1 MSASN
6 TIPAGPGDVTPSWLT
21 AVLDRDVD
29 SARWERVGEDRG
41 FTGLVGKVTL
51 TYADVAADEPASLIV
66 KLPMAEGESVSTYR
80 ATQQRDP
87 ALARRYYER
96 AALEASF
103 YREIRDAPAPRLYYS
118 AVDDAR
124 QRVVLLLEDLTP
136 GRPGDAL
143 LGCSI
148 DEVALVLERMSA
160 VHALSP
166 PERFPVWGHGLA
178 ARQERYDRSVDAF
191 LERFGDRFPAEI
203 RTLAERLRSRL
214 AAVVAPLA
222 ERSHNLIHADLHL
235 DNVIFDAPP
244 SNRVVVIDWQTVCLG
259 HPALDFVNF
268 VYSSLTVEDRRAA
281 EEDLHVDGIPLA
293 LLNAFAGTVIWLAG
307 VDADRLFGRERAFF
321 DRALSDGRL
330 VAGLLDHGTSAT
342 IAV

>member
-1 MSASN
+1 
-6 TIPAGPGDVTPSWLT
+6 VTAAWLT
-21 AVLDRDVD
+21 AALGEGEVV
-29 SARWERVGEDRG
+29 SAHWETIAQDRG
-41 FTGLVGKVTL
+41 FTGLIGRVTL
-51 TYADVAADEPASLIV
+51 TGAAPASLIV
-66 KLPMAEGESVSTYR
+66 KLPMAERERMSSYR
-80 ATQQRDP
+80 AAQTRDS
-87 ALARRYYER
+87 ALARRYFER
-96 AALEASF
+96 ATMEARF
-103 YREIRDAPAPRLYYS
+103 YREIHHAPAPGLYYS

-143 LGCSI
+143 HGCSI
-148 DEVALVLERMSA
+148 DEAALVLERMSA
-160 VHALSP
+160 VYALSP
-166 PERFPVWGHGLA
+166 PERFPVWGYGLA
-178 ARQERYDRSVDAF
+178 ARQERYDRSVAVF

-222 ERSHNLIHADLHL
+222 ERGNKLIHADLHL

-244 SNRVVVIDWQTVCLG
+244 GNRVVVIDWQTVCVG

-268 VYSSLTVEDRRAA
+268 VFSSLTVEDRRAA
-281 EEDLHVDGIPLA
+281 EQDLHVDGIAMA

-307 VDADRLFGRERAFF
+307 VDPEELSGRERMFF

-330 VAGLLDHGTSAT
+330 VPGLLDHGTSAT